1 MGVGGATGAQP
12 GTTRYVSEIR
22 PVQGPSRVLAAQRSS
37 AVIGLPRRAALAPD
51 AHPWRLQ
58 ASLPGVVIKDLS
70 FASPSVGYLAAEL
83 GQVWKT
89 SDGGQTWTRV
99 MNLGFPYYWYGVD
112 ALTETDV
119 VVSGFNNS
127 NFQGILRWSHDG
139 GLTWSSD
146 VILTTDGWSFRV
158 RFADPDHGLVVDG
171 LNLDAPNAAHD
182 TTDGG
187 QTAGDWTETIPDSD
201 GGWFGNQFSLLPT
214 LRAWLSGIT
223 LCTSPDGGAS
233 WGCRPSVDPVF
244 DGATQFVNGRDG
256 WVGGGTISP
265 AVEGWVHRTVDGGR
279 TWSDRTLDGPWPIR
293 EIHFPPE
300 EGLSMDPLPHPA
312 HRVGRRRQ
320 QLLRRR
326 RSVLLA
332 GRRPDLEP
340 GSGHRRGDG
349 RVRPPAGRP
358 APPGVVRGLRCRPQR
373 RGVHPGANGPT
384 VSGECQGGDCPRYPP
399 LGERSARA
407 PSRALLLPE
416 GRLSYECGQT
426 LFRSASRGEW
436 LSRDGRSGGP
446 HQGEW

>member
-1 MGVGGATGAQP
+1 
-12 GTTRYVSEIR
+12 
-22 PVQGPSRVLAAQRSS
+22 
-37 AVIGLPRRAALAPD
+37 
-51 AHPWRLQ
+51 
-58 ASLPGVVIKDLS
+58 VVIKDLS

-293 EIHFPPE
+293 EIHFLTPRIGWAAGGNSFSGVG
-300 EGLSMDPLPHPA
+300 GL
-312 HRVGRRRQ
+312 
-320 QLLRRR
+320 
-326 RSVLLA
+326 
-332 GRRPDLEP
+332 
-340 GSGHRRGDG
+340 
-349 RVRPPAGRP
+349 
-358 APPGVVRGLRCRPQR
+358 
-373 RGVHPGANGPT
+373 
-384 VSGECQGGDCPRYPP
+384 
-399 LGERSARA
+399 
-407 PSRALLLPE
+407 
-416 GRLSYECGQT
+416 
-426 LFRSASRGEW
+426 FF
-436 LSRDGRSGGP
+436 SRDGGQTWSLDLDTGAEMDACA
-446 HQGEW
+446 HQRDGQLLQVWCAGYDAALNGVVYTLERTVQR